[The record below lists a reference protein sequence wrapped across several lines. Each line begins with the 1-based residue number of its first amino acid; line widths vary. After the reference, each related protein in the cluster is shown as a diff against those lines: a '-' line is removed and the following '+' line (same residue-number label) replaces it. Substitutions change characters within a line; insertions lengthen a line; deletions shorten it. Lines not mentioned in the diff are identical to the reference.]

1 MLHLSTTAGAAVAAV
16 AGALLVATTATP
28 AGAAAPPRIDLRGAE
43 VGSYTV
49 DDGDAR
55 LSGTVTGRP
64 FDGGYTATLS
74 ADDGSLPEAGT
85 CEPATATLHVT
96 GPRGK
101 YLDLAATGEV
111 CGTWPDA
118 TYVVTHDFTGR
129 YEVTASS
136 ARRLRG
142 TDGWIGI
149 VLATE
154 GRANVEVFDS

>member
-1 MLHLSTTAGAAVAAV
+1 VSTTVGAAA
-16 AGALLVATTATP
+16 AGALLVITTASAAP
-28 AGAAAPPRIDLRGAE
+28 AASPPRIDLRGAG
-43 VGSYTV
+43 VGSFTL
-49 DDGDAR
+49 DDAGSA
-55 LSGTVTGRP
+55 LLTGTVTGRP

-74 ADDGSLPEAGT
+74 ADDGSLPDAGS
-85 CEPATATLHVT
+85 CEPGTATVHVA
-96 GPRGK
+96 GPRQRF
-101 YLDLAATGEV
+101 LDLAASGEV

-136 ARRLRG
+136 ARRLHG

>member
-1 MLHLSTTAGAAVAAV
+1 MHLTTTAGAVV
-16 AGALLVATTATP
+16 AGALLVTTTGTA
-28 AGAAAPPRIDLRGAE
+28 AGAAQPPRIDLRGAE
-43 VGSYTV
+43 VGAFTLDAAGS
-49 DDGDAR
+49 AR
-55 LSGTVTGRP
+55 LTGTVTGRP

-74 ADDGSLPEAGT
+74 ADDGSLPEAGS
-85 CEPATATLHVT
+85 CEPAAAALHVT

-101 YLDLAATGEV
+101 YVYLAATGEV

-118 TYVVTHDFTGR
+118 TSVVTHDFTGR
-129 YEVTASS
+129 YVVTDAS

-154 GRANVEVFDS
+154 GRAEVEVFDS

>member
-1 MLHLSTTAGAAVAAV
+1 MHPLTTAGAVT
-16 AGALLVATTATP
+16 AGALLVATTATA
-28 AGAAAPPRIDLRGAE
+28 AGAVPPPRIDLRSAG
-43 VGSYTV
+43 VGSYAL
-49 DDGDAR
+49 DAAGSAR
-55 LSGTVTGRP
+55 LTGTVTGRP

-74 ADDGSLPEAGT
+74 ADDGSLPEAGS
-85 CEPATATLHVT
+85 CEPAAATLHVS

-101 YLDLAATGEV
+101 YVDLAAAGEV

-129 YEVTASS
+129 YVVTDAS

-142 TDGWIGI
+142 SDGWLGI

-154 GRANVEVFDS
+154 GRAGLEAFDS